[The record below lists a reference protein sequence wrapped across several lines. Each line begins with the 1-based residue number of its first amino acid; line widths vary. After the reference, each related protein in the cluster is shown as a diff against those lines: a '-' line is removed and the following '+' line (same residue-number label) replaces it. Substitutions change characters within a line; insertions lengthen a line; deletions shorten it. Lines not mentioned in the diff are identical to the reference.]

1 MDKPYIVGTILTNDE
16 VIEFAESIH
25 YSKKDFEEGDI
36 VDRLERFSTYELRE
50 ISVKDLEDPCH
61 YIDEELIEEYKQKD
75 INKIPPV
82 ILGYYQDGS
91 FMTIDGGHRTTIL
104 KQFHIEKAL
113 AFVGIK

>member
-36 VDRLERFSTYELRE
+36 VERIERFSTYELRE
-50 ISVKDLEDPCH
+50 INVKDLEGPCH
-61 YIDEELIEEYKQKD
+61 YIDEELTQEYKQKN
-75 INKIPPV
+75 INEIPPL
-82 ILGYYQDGS
+82 ILGYYHDDS
-91 FMTIDGGHRTTIL
+91 FMTIDGGHRTIIL
-104 KQFHIEKAL
+104 KDLHRQKAL